1 MKIAVLGLWHLGC
14 VTAACAARHFDVVGL
29 DFDPSVVAKLQK
41 GRAPLLEPGLDALL
55 QEGLKSGRLSFTGSP
70 ATACRAA
77 SILWVAHDT
86 AVDED
91 DQSDVEGVL
100 ADIRRSVTELRKGA
114 LVLLSSQLP
123 VGTCRRL
130 ESELAGLGLRF
141 ACSPE
146 NLCLGEAIA
155 NFQHPDRVII
165 GYRDAAA
172 RTELEALFSPF
183 SKNIVWMRP
192 ESAEM
197 TKHSINSFLA
207 LSITFI
213 NEVARLCD
221 ATGADAKEV
230 EAGLKS
236 ERRIGPRAYLSPSGA
251 FAGGTLARDVAS
263 FINLG
268 RTCGEPLDVINAIRR
283 SNERHR
289 HWVLEQ
295 IRKAFPE
302 GAGRRIALLGLTYKP
317 GTSTLRRSAAVDLAR
332 ALKAEGFAV
341 SACDPTQPQLPPDL
355 GFVKLMA
362 GPAEA
367 MDGADAVVV
376 CTPWPEYLALDWP
389 GLVSR
394 LRQPVVIDIGRFLQK
409 KVAGFPLLRYITIGS
424 PS

>member
-1 MKIAVLGLWHLGC
+1 M
-14 VTAACAARHFDVVGL
+14 VGL
-29 DFDPSVVAKLQK
+29 DFDSSVVARLQK
-41 GRAPLLEPGLDALL
+41 GSAPLFEPGLDALL
-55 QEGLKSGRLSFTGSP
+55 QEGLKSGRLSFSDSP
-70 ATACRAA
+70 AAACRDA
-77 SILWVAHDT
+77 SILWVTHDT

-100 ADIRRSVTELRKGA
+100 SAIRRAVAELPKGA

-146 NLCLGEAIA
+146 NLCLGEAVA

-172 RTELEALFSPF
+172 RVELEALFRPF
-183 SKNIVWMRP
+183 SGNIVWMSP

-251 FAGGTLARDVAS
+251 FSGGTLARDVAT

-268 RTCGEPLDVINAIRR
+268 RACGEPLDVINAIRR
-283 SNERHR
+283 SNDRHR
-289 HWVLEQ
+289 QWVLEQ
-295 IRKAFPE
+295 VLRAFPD
-302 GAGRRIALLGLTYKP
+302 GPGRRIALLGLTYKP
-317 GTSTLRRSAAVDLAR
+317 GTGTLRRSAAVDLAR
-332 ALKAEGFAV
+332 SLNASGFAV

-355 GFVKLMA
+355 GFVALAA
-362 GPAEA
+362 GPGEA

-389 GLVSR
+389 ALVSR
-394 LRQPVVIDIGRFLQK
+394 LRQPVVIDVGRFLQRAL
-409 KVAGFPLLRYITIGS
+409 AGLPRLRYITIGS